1 MKPFIPTVKPYIMK
15 VSSEKLKEIIVDNG
29 IVDTHYHVGPEI
41 IPRKYNVATL
51 SQAVKEVNATIVLKN
66 HTYATTPLA
75 ALGRHEY
82 QANLIGSI
90 VLNNF
95 VGGLNTEA
103 IRSAISGN
111 KADVTAD
118 HNRDDPTFVAW
129 MPTVH
134 AQSHLDHL
142 GFDFDPR
149 WSGCCQ
155 HHPAPSEENAT
166 GEAVTNN
173 PVLAFDKKLKPLPQL
188 IAMLETLAQNN
199 IILATGHL
207 SAKEIMQLVPLALEM
222 GVPSIILTH
231 PHYPAVSLNDQ
242 QLKQLTRSD
251 KVFVEHCFAIH
262 TIEDV
267 PLSEF
272 VDSIK
277 ITGPEQILCSTDFGQ
292 IFSDPFP
299 DGTFRFAAELYTQL
313 DGYLSVEAFTDMF
326 SNTGKRALLLT

>member
-1 MKPFIPTVKPYIMK
+1 MKASAK
-15 VSSEKLKEIIVDNG
+15 ELKEIIIEKG
-29 IVDTHYHVGPEI
+29 IVDTHYHVGPEL

-51 SQAVKEVNATIVLKN
+51 SEATKQVNATVVLKN
-66 HTYATTPLA
+66 HTYSTTPLA

-82 QANLIGSI
+82 KASLIGGI

-103 IRSAISGN
+103 IRSAVSGN

-118 HNRDDPTFVAW
+118 HNRDDPSFVAW

-155 HHPAPSEENAT
+155 HQPSEKNTEQTVSNH
-166 GEAVTNN
+166 
-173 PVLAFDKKLKPLPQL
+173 PVLAFDEHLNPRPELV
-188 IAMLETLAQNN
+188 AVLEALAKHR
-199 IILATGHL
+199 IILASGHL
-207 SAKEIMQLVPLALEM
+207 SAMEIMQLVPLALEI

-231 PHYPAVSLNDQ
+231 PHYPAVSLSDQ
-242 QLKQLTRSD
+242 QLKQLTQSD
-251 KVFVEHCFAIH
+251 QVFVEHCFAIH
-262 TIEDV
+262 TIEEV

-272 VDSIK
+272 VTSIK
-277 ITGPEQILCSTDFGQ
+277 TTGPEQILCSTDFGQ

-299 DGTFRFAAELYTQL
+299 EGTFRFAEQLYEQL
-313 DGYLSVEAFTDMF
+313 DGYLSIEEFTDMF
-326 SNTGKRALLLT
+326 SHTGRRALLLT